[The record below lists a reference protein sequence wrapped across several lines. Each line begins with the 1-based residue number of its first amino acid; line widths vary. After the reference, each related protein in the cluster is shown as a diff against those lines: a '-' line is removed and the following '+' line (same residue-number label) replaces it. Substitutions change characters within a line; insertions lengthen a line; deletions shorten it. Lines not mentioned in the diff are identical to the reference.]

1 MQTKLIKL
9 EQGFILVSDET
20 PIIDDFALYGKYIR
34 KVDNTFNQPG
44 MDWNALNTRKIIA
57 SNFIDELPPI
67 DFNGLE
73 EELGVIDLND
83 IVDELDNELI
93 PFATEEF
100 EKWNIWRNG
109 IILGFNKCLSIN
121 KDKLYTEENV
131 REAIIKGY
139 YTCMHNMTENS
150 SEIKDS
156 DFKNIIQS
164 LQPKSEWNVEV
175 SKEKDSIK
183 IIKIS

>member
-9 EQGFILVSDET
+9 EQGYILVSNEK
-20 PIIDDFALYGKYIR
+20 IKQDDFAIYKTGEIIKYVV
-34 KVDNTFNQPG
+34 KVNTDNLQ
-44 MDWNALNTRKIIA
+44 KIIA
-57 SNFIDELPPI
+57 STFIPELLPI
-67 DFNGLE
+67 DFNRLE
-73 EELGVIDLND
+73 EELGIIDLND

-109 IILGFNKCLSIN
+109 IILGFNKCLSLN
-121 KDKLYTEENV
+121 KNKLYTEENV

-139 YTCMHNMTENS
+139 YTCMNNITENS

-164 LQPKSEWNVEV
+164 LQPKLEWNIEV
-175 SKEKDSIK
+175 LKEKDLIK
-183 IIKIS
+183 ILNIVK

>member
-83 IVDELDNELI
+83 IVDE
-93 PFATEEF
+93 
-100 EKWNIWRNG
+100 
-109 IILGFNKCLSIN
+109 
-121 KDKLYTEENV
+121 NV
-131 REAIIKGY
+131 
-139 YTCMHNMTENS
+139 
-150 SEIKDS
+150 
-156 DFKNIIQS
+156 
-164 LQPKSEWNVEV
+164 
-175 SKEKDSIK
+175 
-183 IIKIS
+183 